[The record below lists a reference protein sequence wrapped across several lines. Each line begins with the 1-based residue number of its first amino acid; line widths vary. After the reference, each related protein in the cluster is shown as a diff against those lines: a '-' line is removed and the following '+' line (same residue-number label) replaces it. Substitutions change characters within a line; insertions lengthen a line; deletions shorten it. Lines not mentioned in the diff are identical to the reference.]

1 LDILLE
7 AIVYG
12 IHSLFHLSILHE
24 EFMVVHSDISYNN
37 IMYSSDGDMW
47 ESIDFN
53 LAMPLEGPKMF
64 KGAKEHFK
72 PIVVEQF
79 TWPDI
84 PNASNYD
91 V

>member
-1 LDILLE
+1 
-7 AIVYG
+7 
-12 IHSLFHLSILHE
+12 
-24 EFMVVHSDISYNN
+24 
-37 IMYSSDGDMW
+37 MYSSDGDMW